1 MKQVLSALLARLGA
15 SANRPLARQLDVV
28 LDSVT
33 GRLDQLS
40 APVGG
45 LGARLDGQGERLED
59 LSARL
64 DQLSARLGGVEAS
77 LGALH
82 RAVEDL
88 AAIPALSTELVDGI
102 TEAEARA
109 AGRLAEVERLL
120 ANR

>member
-28 LDSVT
+28 LDNVT

-45 LGARLDGQGERLED
+45 LGARLDGQGQRLED

>member
-1 MKQVLSALLARLGA
+1 MKQVLSGILARLGA

-28 LDSVT
+28 LDNVT

-45 LGARLDGQGERLED
+45 LGTRLDGQGERLED

>member
-1 MKQVLSALLARLGA
+1 VKQVLSALLARLGA

-28 LDSVT
+28 LDNVT

-45 LGARLDGQGERLED
+45 LGARLDGQGQRLED